1 MSRTKSDLMDFNG
14 PYWTSIIYWENRLFV
29 SLRYVKLV
37 IYGIVS
43 RISDGLSAVI
53 VVFFVDN
60 NNNVTTVIVTVP
72 DVIGLSHDLL

>member
-1 MSRTKSDLMDFNG
+1 MDFNG